1 MELIWLEGK
10 RIAKKGWVLLCFLAF
25 LALGLWISELTLERS
40 FRDENCSVEQYLE
53 ATESCRGMALTEA
66 AEYLR
71 ERVDAAFQA
80 VETYQDYRARMISL
94 EEAAEKLASL
104 GYGETPPDEL
114 TFSELREEWEKY
126 QCVLDEVNLLLQYG
140 DRMREIQQGAGG
152 LSGISFFNEDEY
164 VALTR
169 EKAMRDYAGL
179 QVELDTWQPNV
190 SAREFLQ
197 NRVMDGLIF
206 LFLTVVVLLLY
217 MEEKEKGYAALTAA
231 TKGGRQRFYV
241 KKAGVLFAFTLFT
254 VLIYEGVLLAYDVW
268 RLGGVVWNAPIQ
280 SIAAFELCCHGFSV
294 GMVIVLTILLK
305 VLLFY
310 VLALVLSALACLM
323 PKTMYFL
330 CVTALIVLLSVVW
343 DRTADINGSFGW
355 MTCLNP
361 IGLTDTAG
369 MIIRYRQFSIF
380 GNPVSEAWIS
390 GIFIVL
396 LAPASFAAGLLFY
409 ARTAKR
415 KGMPLLIANEGSGKI
430 RKYRQ
435 ERIDRHA
442 EAAQTGHGRRLPK
455 GAFLLEL
462 KKSMIS
468 YRMLLPVFVVIFA
481 CVLGYFVSDGKP
493 MTQQERFYQEYMTEL
508 NGPLTPEKEQFIIEE
523 RERYRKLEVFLN
535 ELLAQGGDQN
545 LLISYIETEL
555 VRKSAFDL
563 VELQYARVQDNGGV
577 FLYEAG
583 YLYLMGLEENESGHI
598 GVFLGVLI
606 LILLLPYLSWI
617 ELGGGADGVVRTTM
631 RGRSR
636 VLLTQYVVYFLTA
649 VLLFGSIC
657 AEDAAKIFGQFG
669 GYGLAEATENISQ
682 LGGFLSGCSIGA
694 YLAVVYALRL
704 LGVAL
709 AALLVMACMYLCR
722 DYLST
727 VLLCGV
733 LLVIPNLLFMN
744 GFSFMRGYF
753 MNALLQGE
761 EILLLFYHKEVGI
774 ILLILLQVGLC
785 VGASFGILR
794 KEVKRR

>member
-53 ATESCRGMALTEA
+53 AAESCRGMALTEA

-71 ERVDAAFQA
+71 ERVDAAFQT

-94 EEAAEKLASL
+94 EEAVEKLASL

-164 VALTR
+164 VTLTR

-206 LFLTVVVLLLY
+206 LFLTVVVLLLC

-231 TKGGRQRFYV
+231 AKGGRQRFYV

-254 VLIYEGVLLAYDVW
+254 VLIYEGALLSYDVW
-268 RLGGVVWNAPIQ
+268 RLGSVVWNAPIQ
-280 SIAAFELCCHGFSV
+280 SIAAFEMCCHGFSV

-323 PKTMYFL
+323 PKTMHFL

-415 KGMPLLIANEGSGKI
+415 KGMLFLIANEGSGKI

-435 ERIDRHA
+435 ERIDRYA
-442 EAAQTGHGRRLPK
+442 EAVQTGHGRRLPK

-468 YRMLLPVFVVIFA
+468 YRMLLPVLVVIFA

-508 NGPLTPEKEQFIIEE
+508 NGSLTPEKEQFIIEE

-555 VRKSAFDL
+555 VRKAAFDL
-563 VELQYARVQDNGGV
+563 VELQYARVQEKGGV

-636 VLLTQYVVYFLTA
+636 VLLTQYAVYFLTA
-649 VLLFGSIC
+649 VLLFGSLC

-753 MNALLQGE
+753 MNAFLQGE

-785 VGASFGILR
+785 VGASFWILR

>member
-1 MELIWLEGK
+1 MKLVWLEGK

-25 LALGLWISELTLERS
+25 LALGIWISELTLERS

-53 ATESCRGMALTEA
+53 AAESCRGMALTEA
-66 AEYLR
+66 EEYLR
-71 ERVDAAFQA
+71 ERVNAAFQA

-94 EEAAEKLASL
+94 DEAAERLSAL
-104 GYGETPPDEL
+104 GYGETSPDEL

-164 VALTR
+164 VARTR

-179 QVELDTWQPNV
+179 QVELGTWKPNV

-231 TKGGRQRFYV
+231 TKGGRRHFYG
-241 KKAGVLFAFTLFT
+241 KKAGVLLAFTLLT

-280 SIAAFELCCHGFSV
+280 SIAAFEMCCHGFRV
-294 GMVIVLTILLK
+294 GTVIILTILLK
-305 VLLFY
+305 VLFFY
-310 VLALVLSALACLM
+310 ILALALSALACLM
-323 PKTMYFL
+323 SKTLHFL
-330 CVTALIVLLSVVW
+330 CVTALVILLAVVW
-343 DRTADINGSFGW
+343 DQTADINGSFGW
-355 MTCLNP
+355 LTCLNP

-369 MIIRYRQFSIF
+369 MIIRYRQFPIL

-390 GIFIVL
+390 WIFIGL

-409 ARTAKR
+409 AGIAKR
-415 KGMPLLIANEGSGKI
+415 RGTLLLIINERKGKI
-430 RKYRQ
+430 RKCRR
-435 ERIDRHA
+435 ERINRDA
-442 EAAQTGHGRRLPK
+442 EGTQTGRGKWLPK

-462 KKSMIS
+462 KKSMVS
-468 YRMLLPVFVVIFA
+468 YRMLLPVLVVIFA
-481 CVLGYFVSDGKP
+481 CVLRYFVSDGKP

-508 NGPLTPEKEQFIIEE
+508 NGPLTPEKEQFILLE
-523 RERYRKLEVFLN
+523 RERFRNLQVILN
-535 ELLAQGGDQN
+535 DLLLQGENQE
-545 LLISYIETEL
+545 LLISYIENEL
-555 VRKSAFDL
+555 VKKSAFDL
-563 VELQYARVQDNGGV
+563 VESQYARVQENGGV
-577 FLYEAG
+577 FLYETG
-583 YLYLMGLEENESGHI
+583 YLYLMGFEENESGHI

-606 LILLLPYLSWI
+606 LTLLLPYLSWI

-636 VLLTQYVVYFLTA
+636 VLLTQYAVYFLTA

-669 GYGLAEATENISQ
+669 IYGIAETAENISQ
-682 LGGFLSGCSIGA
+682 LGGFLPHCSVGG
-694 YLAVVYALRL
+694 YLVIVYVLRL

-709 AALLVMACMYLCR
+709 AALFIMACMYLCR
-722 DYLST
+722 DYLSA
-727 VLLCGV
+727 VLLCGG
-733 LLVIPNLLFMN
+733 LLVIPGLLFVN

-753 MNALLQGE
+753 VNAFLQGE
-761 EILLLFYHKEVGI
+761 EFLMLFRNREVGT

-785 VGASFGILR
+785 VGVSFWILR

>member
-40 FRDENCSVEQYLE
+40 FRGENCSVEQYLE
-53 ATESCRGMALTEA
+53 AAENCRGMALTEA

-80 VETYQDYRARMISL
+80 VETYQDYRARMMSL

-140 DRMREIQQGAGG
+140 NRMREIQQGAGG

-164 VALTR
+164 VTLTR

-179 QVELDTWQPNV
+179 KVELDTWQPNV

-231 TKGGRQRFYV
+231 AKGGRQRFYV

-254 VLIYEGVLLAYDVW
+254 VLIYEGALLSYDVW

-280 SIAAFELCCHGFSV
+280 SIAAFEMCCHGFSV

-323 PKTMYFL
+323 PKTMHFL
-330 CVTALIVLLSVVW
+330 CVTALVVLLAVVW

-355 MTCLNP
+355 LTCLNP

-369 MIIRYRQFSIF
+369 MIIRYRQFPIL

-415 KGMPLLIANEGSGKI
+415 KGMLLLIANEGSGKI

-442 EAAQTGHGRRLPK
+442 EAAQTGHGWRLPK

-462 KKSMIS
+462 KKNMIS
-468 YRMLLPVFVVIFA
+468 YRMLLPVLVVIFA

-555 VRKSAFDL
+555 VRKAAFDL

-636 VLLTQYVVYFLTA
+636 VLLTQYAVYFLTA
-649 VLLFGSIC
+649 GLLFGSLC

-682 LGGFLSGCSIGA
+682 LGGFLSGCSVGG

>member
-53 ATESCRGMALTEA
+53 AAESCRGMALTEA

-104 GYGETPPDEL
+104 GYGETLPDEL

-126 QCVLDEVNLLLQYG
+126 QRVLDEVNLLLQYG

-164 VALTR
+164 VTLTR

-206 LFLTVVVLLLY
+206 LFLTVVVLLLC

-231 TKGGRQRFYV
+231 AKGGRQRFYV

-254 VLIYEGVLLAYDVW
+254 VLIYEGALLSYDVW
-268 RLGGVVWNAPIQ
+268 RLGSVVWNAPIQ
-280 SIAAFELCCHGFSV
+280 SIAAFEMCCHGFSV

-323 PKTMYFL
+323 PKTMHFL

-343 DRTADINGSFGW
+343 NRTADINGSFGW

-415 KGMPLLIANEGSGKI
+415 KGMLFLIANEGSGKI

-435 ERIDRHA
+435 ERIDRYA
-442 EAAQTGHGRRLPK
+442 EAVQTGHGRRLPK

-468 YRMLLPVFVVIFA
+468 YRMLLPVLVVIFA

-555 VRKSAFDL
+555 VRKAAFDL
-563 VELQYARVQDNGGV
+563 VELQYARVQEKGGV

-636 VLLTQYVVYFLTA
+636 VLLTQYAVYFLTA
-649 VLLFGSIC
+649 VLLFGSLC
-657 AEDAAKIFGQFG
+657 AEDAAKIFRQFG

-733 LLVIPNLLFMN
+733 FLVIPNLLFMN

-761 EILLLFYHKEVGI
+761 EFLTLFRNGEVGI

-785 VGASFGILR
+785 VGASYWILR